1 MSLEKL
7 AEKLMK
13 AENEAW
19 VNGNVDAFD
28 EVDAPD
34 VYIHSIPPM
43 PDVTG
48 RDAHKK
54 YVSTA
59 RKAFTNIKLDWKY
72 VMSEGDIFAVFY
84 TEHMTV
90 AGEMPGIPAPIG
102 TKITGNVTFICRV
115 KTDKIAE
122 MWMAGSFSMDR

>member
-1 MSLEKL
+1 MPLKQL
-7 AEKLMK
+7 AENLVK

-19 VNGNVDAFD
+19 LNGNVDAFD
-28 EVDAPD
+28 EVETPD

-43 PDVTG
+43 PDVIG

-54 YVSTA
+54 YVSTQ
-59 RKAFTNIKLDWKY
+59 RRAFTNFKLEWKY

-90 AGEMPGIPAPIG
+90 ASEMPGVPAPIG
-102 TKITGNVTFICRV
+102 TNITGNVTFICRV
-115 KTDKIAE
+115 KIDKIV
-122 MWMAGSFSMDR
+122 